1 MTGQFITEVPQSVG
15 SGTRL
20 NGSPTSEALEIRILD
35 PTCDPGWDRLV
46 SSHPDFTFFHSSAWM
61 RVLCETY
68 GHKALALYCSRHGKP
83 KVMLPLVEVASRFTG
98 RRGVSLPFTDS
109 CDPLVF
115 GDSDPD
121 IVFQALRA
129 LAREREWKHFELRGR
144 LACDLLPRPSI
155 AFHGHSLDLRDGAEV
170 LFNKFASSVRRA
182 IRKAERSGLTV
193 RLSTSEEAIREFYR
207 LHARTRRR
215 HGLPPQPFLFF
226 QNIYREIIKPG
237 LGFVAVAHDGS
248 KTAAAAVY
256 FHTEKNA
263 VFKFGASDER
273 CQDLR
278 PNNLVM
284 WHAIRHLACN
294 DVETLHLGR
303 TSHRNEG
310 LRRFKLAWGAG
321 EEPIEYFRF
330 DMRTND
336 WAASRD
342 STSGS
347 HNALFSK
354 LPLSLNRLIGAAI
367 YPHLD

>member
-15 SGTRL
+15 FATRL
-20 NGSPTSEALEIRILD
+20 NAAATSEALEIRILD
-35 PTCDPGWDRLV
+35 PTCDSSWDRLV
-46 SSHPDFTFFHSSAWM
+46 SSHPGFTFFHSSAWM

-68 GHKALALYCSRHGKP
+68 GHKALGLYCSQHGKP
-83 KVMLPLVEVASRFTG
+83 KVLLPLVEVASRFTG
-98 RRGVSLPFTDS
+98 HRGVSLPFTDS
-109 CDPLVF
+109 CNPLVF
-115 GDSDPD
+115 GDSDPC
-121 IVFQALRA
+121 IVFQKLRT
-129 LAREREWKHFELRGR
+129 LAQERNWKHFELRGR
-144 LACDLLPRPSI
+144 LATHLPPHPSL
-155 AFHGHSLDLRDGAEV
+155 AFHGHSLDLRDGADV

-207 LHARTRRR
+207 LHALTRRR

-226 QNIYREIIKPG
+226 QNIYREVIKPG
-237 LGFVAVAHDGS
+237 LGFVALAHVGS
-248 KTAAAAVY
+248 KAAAAAVY
-256 FHTEKNA
+256 FRMEKNA

-310 LRRFKLAWGAG
+310 LKRFKQSWGAA
-321 EEPIEYFRF
+321 EEPINYFRF

-342 STSGS
+342 SSSGS
-347 HNALFSK
+347 HNTVFSR
-354 LPLSLNRLIGAAI
+354 LPLALNRLIGAAI